1 MENFLES
8 MELITGTV
16 KSLENISENSFL
28 KKDCDRERIP
38 NRKEVIKV
46 IKDLQSLLFPNYFKH
61 SEGSENVLSQTELL
75 LNIYNRLVE
84 QIKGACEFN
93 MTAMICSAEKIC
105 DEFISQLPYVKNMLL
120 KDIEAIYEGDPAAKC
135 HEEVLICYP
144 GFYAISIYRIAHVL
158 YTLKVPLI
166 PRIMTEFA
174 HEKTGVDIHAGAT
187 IGEYFCIDHGTG
199 IVIGE
204 TTTIGDRVKIYQG
217 VTLGAK
223 SFELDENGNPV
234 KDIKRHPDIGNN
246 VVIYANATILGGN
259 TKIGDNCVIG
269 GNTWLTRSVDSGS
282 VVYYNEKSGT
292 V

>member
-1 MENFLES
+1 MDKFLES

-16 KSLENISENSFL
+16 RSLENISEESFL
-28 KKDCDRERIP
+28 KKDADRERIP
-38 NRKEVIKV
+38 DRKEVIKV

-75 LNIYNRLVE
+75 LNIYNRLAE

-93 MTAMICSAEKIC
+93 NTAMTCSADAIC
-105 DEFISQLPYVKNMLL
+105 DKFINTLPEVKTLLL

-158 YTLKVPLI
+158 YELKVPLI

-204 TTTIGDRVKIYQG
+204 TTTIGNRVKIYQG

-223 SFELDENGNPV
+223 SFKLDENGNPV

-246 VVIYANATILGGN
+246 VVIYANATILGGD

-269 GNTWLTRSVDSGS
+269 GNTWLTRSVESGQ

>member
-16 KSLENISENSFL
+16 KGLESINEECFL
-28 KKDCDRERIP
+28 KDGNNRQLIP
-38 NRKEVIKV
+38 NRKEVVKV
-46 IKDLQSLLFPNYFKH
+46 IKDLQSLLFPDYFKH

-75 LNIYNRLVE
+75 LNIYSRLAE

-93 MTAMICSAEKIC
+93 HTVMEKTPYELC
-105 DEFISQLPYVKNMLL
+105 NAFIEQLPMVKKLL
-120 KDIEAIYEGDPAAKC
+120 IKDIEAIYEGDPAAKC
-135 HEEVLICYP
+135 HQEVLICYP
-144 GFYAISIYRIAHVL
+144 GFYAISIYRLANVL
-158 YTLKVPLI
+158 YRLNVPLI

-204 TTTIGDRVKIYQG
+204 TTTIGNRVKIYQG

-223 SFELDENGNPV
+223 SFKLDENGNPV

-246 VVIYANATILGGN
+246 VVIYANATILGGD
-259 TKIGDNCVIG
+259 TKIGDNCIIG
-269 GNTWLTRSVDSGS
+269 GNTWLTHSVESGK
-282 VVYYNEKSGT
+282 VVYYNEKP
-292 V
+292 VM

>member
-16 KSLENISENSFL
+16 KGLEEVNSECFL
-28 KKDCDRERIP
+28 KDSRDRRLIP
-38 NRKEVIKV
+38 NRKEVVKV
-46 IKDLQSLLFPNYFKH
+46 IKDLQSLLFPDYFKH

-75 LNIYNRLVE
+75 LNIYNRLAA
-84 QIKGACEFN
+84 QIEGACQFN
-93 MTAMICSAEKIC
+93 GTVMDKTPRQLC
-105 DEFISQLPYVKNMLL
+105 DEFIEQLPRVKRLL
-120 KDIEAIYEGDPAAKC
+120 IKDIEAIYEGDPAAKC
-135 HEEVLICYP
+135 HQEVLICYP
-144 GFYAISIYRIAHVL
+144 GFYAISIYRLANVL
-158 YTLKVPLI
+158 YNLKVPLI

-223 SFELDENGNPV
+223 SFKVDENGNPV

-246 VVIYANATILGGN
+246 VVIYANATILGGD

-269 GNTWLTRSVDSGS
+269 GNTWLTKSVESGK
-282 VVYYNEKSGT
+282 VVYYNEKP
-292 V
+292 VI

>member
-1 MENFLES
+1 MDKFLES
-8 MELITGTV
+8 MELITGTI
-16 KSLENISENSFL
+16 KGLEAINDECFL
-28 KKDCDRERIP
+28 KETTDRCLIP
-38 NRKEVIKV
+38 NRKEVVKV
-46 IKDLQSLLFPNYFKH
+46 IKDLQSLLFPDYFKH

-75 LNIYNRLVE
+75 LNIYNRLAE

-93 MTAMICSAEKIC
+93 HTVMDKTPEELCNA
-105 DEFISQLPYVKNMLL
+105 FIEQLPTVKKLL
-120 KDIEAIYEGDPAAKC
+120 IKDIEAIYEGDPAAKC
-135 HEEVLICYP
+135 HQEVLICYP
-144 GFYAISIYRIAHVL
+144 GFYAISIYRIANVL
-158 YTLKVPLI
+158 YRLKVPLI

-223 SFELDENGNPV
+223 SFKVDENGNPV

-259 TKIGDNCVIG
+259 TRIGDNCVIG
-269 GNTWLTRSVDSGS
+269 GNTWLTNSVESGK
-282 VVYYNEKSGT
+282 VVYYNEKPLM
-292 V
+292 